1 MSIYDDKPWLVR
13 YDPGQPADITV
24 EYDNAVAMFAATV
37 ARHPDGDAIRY
48 FDGRIT
54 FGELDAL
61 TDAFAAALIS
71 AGLRPGRPGGALS
84 CRTFRS
90 S

>member
-1 MSIYDDKPWLVR
+1 MSIYDDKPWLAR

-71 AGLRPGRPGGALS
+71 RASPRATGRRFT